1 MGGVA
6 GMKLLIDST
15 ELCPYFMVMPEQ
27 EFGCWS
33 DRQVEIPAA
42 KYRKWK
48 KAMVEFHKV
57 QHEMS
62 SYYNKSNEQT
72 PV

>member
-1 MGGVA
+1 
-6 GMKLLIDST
+6 MKLLIGST
-15 ELCPYFMVMPEQ
+15 ELYPYYTIEREPI
-27 EFGCWS
+27 FGCWCY
-33 DRQVEIPAA
+33 VEAEVPAG

-48 KAMVEFHKV
+48 KAISDFNKA

-72 PV
+72 KT